1 MKFFIDSA
9 NIDEIKEA
17 AEMGLLDGVTTNPTL
32 ISKTGKPFDTVAK
45 EICEIVR
52 GPVSLEVTST
62 EWRKMIEQAHKLR
75 KYGENVVV
83 KIPMIPDG
91 LKAVKHL
98 SSEGIPTN
106 VTLVFQSSQALMAA
120 KAGATYVSPF
130 IGRLDDISEDGIALI
145 KEICTI
151 FKNYGFK
158 TEVLVASIRHPGH
171 LVESAKLGAHVATIP
186 LKIIKQLTSHPLTD
200 KGLKQFLADWEKT
213 DNQI

>member
-17 AEMGLLDGVTTNPTL
+17 AELGLLDGVTTNPTL

-52 GPVSLEVTST
+52 GPVSLEVTAT
-62 EWRKMIEQAHKLR
+62 EWRKMIEQAHTLR
-75 KYGENVVV
+75 KYVENVVV

-151 FKNYGFK
+151 F
-158 TEVLVASIRHPGH
+158 
-171 LVESAKLGAHVATIP
+171 
-186 LKIIKQLTSHPLTD
+186 
-200 KGLKQFLADWEKT
+200 
-213 DNQI
+213 